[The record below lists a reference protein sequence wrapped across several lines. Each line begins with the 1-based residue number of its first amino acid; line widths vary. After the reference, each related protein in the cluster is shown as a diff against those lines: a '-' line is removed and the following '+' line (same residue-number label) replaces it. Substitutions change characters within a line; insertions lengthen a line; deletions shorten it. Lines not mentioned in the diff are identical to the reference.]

1 MFRRFGDY
9 RLFDY
14 IMGETPGGVKKAV
27 VKTSLES
34 LVNRR
39 VRRGGKLHIYLSF

>member
-1 MFRRFGDY
+1 MFRRFSDY
-9 RLFDY
+9 RHFDY
-14 IMGETPGGVKKAV
+14 IMRETPGRVKKAV

-39 VRRGGKLHIYLSF
+39 VRRLGKLHIYLSF

>member
-1 MFRRFGDY
+1 MFRRFGDD
-9 RLFDY
+9 RLPDY
-14 IMGETPGGVKKAV
+14 IMRETPGRVKKTV

-39 VRRGGKLHIYLSF
+39 VRRGGKLVIYLSF